1 MVKRRDQKPFMII
14 LKGSSS
20 LQLLASSP
28 EKQGRSVNSRTGAES
43 LQTKLRL
50 TFSGFLAEKKKPL
63 KKRGHLTV

>member
-20 LQLLASSP
+20 LQLLAS

-50 TFSGFLAEKKKPL
+50 TFSGFLVEKKPL